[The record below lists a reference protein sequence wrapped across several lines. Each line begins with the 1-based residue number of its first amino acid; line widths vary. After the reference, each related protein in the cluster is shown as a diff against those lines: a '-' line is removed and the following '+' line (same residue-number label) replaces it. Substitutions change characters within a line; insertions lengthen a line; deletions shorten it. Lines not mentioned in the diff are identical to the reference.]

1 VTRSDFPINQ
11 RLLYVED
18 EEDTLLEMRTFLKRR
33 FSQVIVA
40 RTGEEAL
47 TKFQE
52 FSPDLLITDLR
63 LPGLGG
69 LEVIRELRIRGFQG
83 PVLITSAVDDVET
96 ILSSVD
102 LGINKYMLKPL
113 NTRELEEALLNLAG
127 QLQHQD
133 LSGLWMEEDK
143 RKEYEEEL
151 SHQFSRFLK
160 QNAGKG
166 PGSVKLY
173 FSETGVEVRAYDT
186 LTLFEQTLLDRGRN
200 GTMVEQNRQLFYQ
213 LKKGE
218 MEGIV
223 RAVTGLP
230 VHLQEVRI
238 DSLNRYDLLGFSR
251 S

>member
-1 VTRSDFPINQ
+1 MSPLNFPMNH

-18 EEDTLLEMRTFLKRR
+18 EEDTLVEMRTFLKRR
-33 FSQVIVA
+33 FTQVIVA

-47 TKFQE
+47 LKYEE

-69 LEVIRELRIRGFQG
+69 LEVIKELRTRGFQG

-113 NTRELEEALLNLAG
+113 NTRELEEALLNFGG
-127 QLQHQD
+127 QLHHED
-133 LSGLWMEEDK
+133 LSNPWIEEDK
-143 RKEYEEEL
+143 RKEFEEEL
-151 SHQFSRFLK
+151 SHRFSRFLK

-173 FSETGVEVRAYDT
+173 FSENGIELRAYDT
-186 LTLFEQTLLDRGRN
+186 LTPFEQTLLDRGRN
-200 GTMVEQNRQLFYQ
+200 ETMVEQNRQLFYQ

-218 MEGIV
+218 MEGIM
-223 RAVTGLP
+223 REVTGAA
-230 VHLQEVRI
+230 VHLREVRI
-238 DSLNRYDLLGFSR
+238 DSLNRYDLLGFVLN
-251 S
+251 